1 MKRNTSFARN
11 LISNYE
17 GSPQI
22 QKIELKRQKKNFA
35 LGQAIDDYNLKNKKL
50 FFR

>member
-1 MKRNTSFARN
+1 MFIYIGVSKHYFMKRNTSFARN

-35 LGQAIDDYNLKNKKL
+35 LGQA
-50 FFR
+50 